1 MIAFFIIDWR
11 TLFVPGGSL
20 FEIVLR
26 GTVMY
31 LVLFAFLRFVLKHCS
46 EQSSGNKITGRPSP
60 CTTAERCLVLETL
73 VAKGHLNLKIRQHIQ
88 HSYQS
93 TSIRIVTPHKTI
105 RLVSTNFFMGD
116 IL

>member
-11 TLFVPGGSL
+11 KLFVPGGSL

-46 EQSSGNKITGRPSP
+46 EQSSGR
-60 CTTAERCLVLETL
+60 
-73 VAKGHLNLKIRQHIQ
+73 
-88 HSYQS
+88 
-93 TSIRIVTPHKTI
+93 
-105 RLVSTNFFMGD
+105 
-116 IL
+116 